1 MGQQFPL
8 LTQLAGEFGR
18 GIRVLV
24 WVVQHRFRELK
35 QLAQQFSWQFAFQD

>member
-24 WVVQHRFRELK
+24 WIVQYGFRQLK
-35 QLAQQFSWQFAFQD
+35 QPAQQFSWQISFQD